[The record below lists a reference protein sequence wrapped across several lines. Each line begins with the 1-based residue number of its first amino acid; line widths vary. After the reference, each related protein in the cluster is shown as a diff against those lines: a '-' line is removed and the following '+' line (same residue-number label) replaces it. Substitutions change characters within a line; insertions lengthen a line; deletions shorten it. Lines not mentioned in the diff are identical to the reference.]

1 MQKYLRYPQ
10 GKYFFTA
17 SISTAASVLI
27 GTIGMSEIIKCNASS
42 DLFFVEKYLSA
53 VPDQIAWGSQLVV
66 NEGQE
71 ALFVKGGLAVEV
83 YGPGTHT
90 LQSGSS
96 GFAGNIF
103 AGRSPFTGEV
113 WFISKT
119 AKLDLNWGTPQR
131 ISLIDPLFN
140 YPVNIGA
147 FGLYGIRIEDSR
159 RFYTQLVG
167 TQSLADSSRIR
178 SYFAGEIV
186 EKLTLILSR
195 RIAAG
200 ESIFQINASIS
211 EIADAVE
218 AEVSAEFERFGLEV
232 VNFSIKNINLP
243 PEEIKQIQS
252 VMAKRME
259 MQQLGSVEIGQ
270 GYLTAKSME
279 IMQLAAGNSNGGAGA
294 FVGAAAGMGMGMGA
308 GFPLG
313 MQVARE
319 AASVADDDWE
329 RKLIKLKD
337 MFDKNL
343 ITEEEYNSKRESIIS
358 KI

>member
-1 MQKYLRYPQ
+1 
-10 GKYFFTA
+10 
-17 SISTAASVLI
+17 
-27 GTIGMSEIIKCNASS
+27 
-42 DLFFVEKYLSA
+42 
-53 VPDQIAWGSQLVV
+53 
-66 NEGQE
+66 
-71 ALFVKGGLAVEV
+71 
-83 YGPGTHT
+83 
-90 LQSGSS
+90 
-96 GFAGNIF
+96 
-103 AGRSPFTGEV
+103 V